1 MSPVLR
7 KRLTPD
13 GLVAL
18 PCDADT
24 LQQAA
29 QSEPDG
35 VYTVSNT
42 QQGQR
47 VLLLDAHLDRL
58 EESAAREGFALQ
70 LPRARLRQA
79 LRNMINEAG
88 FGEVRFRLSVPRA
101 LPQELLITLEPW
113 QPPPEGLRRAGVRCV
128 VAPELSRN
136 NPAAKGSAWLQQ
148 RRRFLLPPGCYEGLL
163 TDPAGQILEGFSSN
177 FYAVQAGELRTAAAG
192 VLAGI
197 TRSIVLQLAPD
208 ILPLRLS
215 PIHLDDLPQLEE
227 AFLSSSSRGLLPIV
241 QIDGQTIGEGRPG
254 HYTQVI
260 SRACQRYVDA
270 QLQEL

>member
-18 PCDADT
+18 PGDADT

-29 QSEPDG
+29 QDEPDG

-79 LRNMINEAG
+79 LRSMIAEAG

-101 LPQELLITLEPW
+101 APQELLITLEPW
-113 QPPPEGLRRAGVRCV
+113 QPPQEGLRRVGVRCV
-128 VAPELSRN
+128 VAPELTRH

-148 RRRFLLPPGCYEGLL
+148 RRRFSLPPGCYEGLL
-163 TDPAGQILEGFSSN
+163 TDPAGHILEGFSSN
-177 FYAVQAGELRTAAAG
+177 FYAVLAGELRMAAAG

-197 TRSIVLQLAPD
+197 TRGIVLQLAPN
-208 ILPLRLS
+208 ILPVNLM
-215 PIHLDDLPQLEE
+215 PVHVDDLPELEE
-227 AFLSSSSRGLLPIV
+227 AFISSSSRGLIPVV
-241 QIDGQTIGEGRPG
+241 QIDDVVIAGGRPG
-254 HYTQVI
+254 QRTRAI
-260 SRACQRYVDA
+260 SRSFQRHVA
-270 QLQEL
+270 LELETL

>member
-7 KRLTPD
+7 KRLTRD
-13 GLVAL
+13 ALIAL

-42 QQGQR
+42 QQGHR

-79 LRNMINEAG
+79 LRNMIAEAG
-88 FGEVRFRLSVPRA
+88 FGEVRFRLSVPRS

-113 QPPPEGLRRAGVRCV
+113 QPPPEGLRREGVRCV
-128 VAPELSRN
+128 VAPDLSRL

-148 RRRFLLPPGCYEGLL
+148 RRRFSLPPDCYEGLL
-163 TDPAGQILEGFSSN
+163 TDPAGHVLEGFSSN
-177 FYAVQAGELRTAAAG
+177 FYAVLAGELRTAAVG

-197 TRSIVLQLAPD
+197 TRSIVLRLAPD
-208 ILPLRLS
+208 ILPLRQS
-215 PIHLDDLPQLEE
+215 PVHLDDLPQLEE

-241 QIDGQTIGEGRPG
+241 QIDGQSIGAGRPG
-254 HYTQVI
+254 HYTRVI
-260 SRACQRYVDA
+260 SRACQRFVDA

>member
-58 EESAAREGFALQ
+58 AESAAREGFALQ

-79 LRNMINEAG
+79 
-88 FGEVRFRLSVPRA
+88 
-101 LPQELLITLEPW
+101 
-113 QPPPEGLRRAGVRCV
+113 
-128 VAPELSRN
+128 
-136 NPAAKGSAWLQQ
+136 AAQHDQ
-148 RRRFLLPPGCYEGLL
+148 
-163 TDPAGQILEGFSSN
+163 
-177 FYAVQAGELRTAAAG
+177 
-192 VLAGI
+192 
-197 TRSIVLQLAPD
+197 
-208 ILPLRLS
+208 
-215 PIHLDDLPQLEE
+215 
-227 AFLSSSSRGLLPIV
+227 
-241 QIDGQTIGEGRPG
+241 
-254 HYTQVI
+254 
-260 SRACQRYVDA
+260 
-270 QLQEL
+270 

>member
-58 EESAAREGFALQ
+58 AESAAREGFALQ

-88 FGEVRFRLSVPRA
+88 FGEVRFRLSAPRA
-101 LPQELLITLEPW
+101 TPQELLITLEPW
-113 QPPPEGLRRAGVRCV
+113 QPPSEGLRREGVRCV

-148 RRRFLLPPGCYEGLL
+148 RRRFSLPPGSYEGLL
-163 TDPAGQILEGFSSN
+163 TDPAGHILEGFSSN
-177 FYAVQAGELRTAAAG
+177 FYAVQEGELRTAAAG

-197 TRSIVLQLAPD
+197 TRSIVLRLAPD

-215 PIHLDDLPQLEE
+215 PVHLDDLPQLEE

-241 QIDGQTIGEGRPG
+241 QIDEQTIGEGRPG

-260 SRACQRYVDA
+260 SRAYQRYVDA

>member
-7 KRLTPD
+7 KRLTRD
-13 GLVAL
+13 ALITL

-42 QQGQR
+42 QQGHR

-79 LRNMINEAG
+79 LRSMIAEAG

-113 QPPPEGLRRAGVRCV
+113 QPPPERLRRKGVRCV
-128 VAPELSRN
+128 IAPELARH

-148 RRRFLLPPGCYEGLL
+148 RRRFSLPPGCYEGLL
-163 TDPAGQILEGFSSN
+163 TDPAGHILEGFSSN
-177 FYAVQAGELRTAAAG
+177 FYAVQEGELRTAAAG

-215 PIHLDDLPQLEE
+215 PIQLDDLPQLEE

-241 QIDGQTIGEGRPG
+241 QIDGQVIGDGRPG
-254 HYTQVI
+254 QFTRAI
-260 SRACQRYVDA
+260 SQAFQRYVDA

>member
-13 GLVAL
+13 GLIAL

-42 QQGQR
+42 QQGHR

-70 LPRARLRQA
+70 LPRAHLRQA
-79 LRNMINEAG
+79 LRSMIAEAG

-101 LPQELLITLEPW
+101 TPQELIITLEPW
-113 QPPPEGLRRAGVRCV
+113 PPPPERLRRKGVRCV
-128 VAPELSRN
+128 IAPELARH

-148 RRRFLLPPGCYEGLL
+148 RRRFSLPPGCYEGLL
-163 TDPAGQILEGFSSN
+163 TDPAGHILEGFSSN
-177 FYAVQAGELRTAAAG
+177 FYAVQEGELRTAAAG

-215 PIHLDDLPQLEE
+215 PIQLDDLPQFEE

-241 QIDGQTIGEGRPG
+241 QIDGQIIGDGQPG
-254 HYTQVI
+254 HFTQAI
-260 SRACQRYVDA
+260 SQAFQRYVDA